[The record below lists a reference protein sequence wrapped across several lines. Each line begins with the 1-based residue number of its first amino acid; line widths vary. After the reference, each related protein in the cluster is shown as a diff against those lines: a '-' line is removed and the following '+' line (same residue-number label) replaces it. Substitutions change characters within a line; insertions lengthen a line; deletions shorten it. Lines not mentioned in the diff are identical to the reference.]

1 MIWIKLKKNNR
12 KQLIG
17 IIVSDK
23 MDKTVSVKVARKV
36 PHPVYKKYINKTKKY
51 YAHDPQ
57 NLCSEGDTVIIEES
71 KPLSR
76 LKRWKVLKI
85 QEKAVS

>member
-1 MIWIKLKKNNR
+1 MDKIKKNNR
-12 KQLIG
+12 KQLVGTIL
-17 IIVSDK
+17 SDK

-36 PHPVYKKYINKTKKY
+36 PHPVYKKFINKTKKY

-57 NLCSEGDTVIIEES
+57 NLCSKGDTVIIEES

-76 LKRWKVLKI
+76 LKRWRVLKI
-85 QEKAVS
+85 QEKAIS